1 MVLPE
6 LELLSGVVGVIVV
19 SEFADDVLE
28 VAGAPVVP
36 EVVDV

>member
-1 MVLPE
+1 
-6 LELLSGVVGVIVV
+6 VV

-36 EVVDV
+36 EVVDVWLVGQLP